1 MNKFS
6 NGYVEE
12 YYSGEH
18 CYSSAFNLP
27 GMPLIESKVKVGIFY
42 LITLL
47 WLFLGISVIADI
59 FMEAI
64 EIITSSTKDVT
75 V

>member
-1 MNKFS
+1 MKFS
-6 NGYVEE
+6 NGFVEE

-18 CYSSAFNLP
+18 CYSSMFNLP
-27 GMPLIESKVKVGIFY
+27 GTPLMGKTVVGIFY
-42 LITLL
+42 FIFLL

-64 EIITSSTKDVT
+64 EIITSTTKDV
-75 V
+75 

>member
-1 MNKFS
+1 MNKFA
-6 NGYVEE
+6 NGFVEE
-12 YYSGEH
+12 YYTNEH
-18 CYSSAFNLP
+18 CYSAAFNLP
-27 GMPLIESKVKVGIFY
+27 GTPLMGNTTVGIFY
-42 LITLL
+42 FIFLL

-64 EIITSSTKDVT
+64 EIITSSTKDVH